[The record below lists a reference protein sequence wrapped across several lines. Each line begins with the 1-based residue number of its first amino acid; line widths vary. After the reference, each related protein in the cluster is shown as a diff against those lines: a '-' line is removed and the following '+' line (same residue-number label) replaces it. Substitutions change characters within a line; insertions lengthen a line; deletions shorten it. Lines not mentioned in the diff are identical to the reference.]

1 MYPEVNRGMP
11 VLPTR
16 LCRKGYWTH
25 RGDQGGADQAGDHA
39 CKVGCQEFSCRELER
54 GTEQGTQGTSG
65 PLYRGGCFNPRDSAE
80 PGDIVSHLLVG

>member
-16 LCRKGYWTH
+16 LCRKGCWTH
-25 RGDQGGADQAGDHA
+25 RGDQCGADQAGDHA

-54 GTEQGTQGTSG
+54 GTEQGTQGHLDHSTEVDASTLG
-65 PLYRGGCFNPRDSAE
+65 TPLS
-80 PGDIVSHLLVG
+80 LVTLSVISW